1 KVCGLRELDAQDG
14 LPSLLPVDLV
24 LWRREPGIL
33 PAADHLVDHIA
44 NDVGEISKEYD
55 SSRRGSE
62 IRSRSNVAKA
72 TCATIRVRAAGP
84 GRLTAFAHRGPR
96 RVIAPASR
104 VSSFTTSGEWRSFRL
119 AVAGATMRTSLAATF
134 NSRRPRC

>member
-1 KVCGLRELDAQDG
+1 MEAVALANAGATVLAQSAKVSSLRELDAQDG
-14 LPSLLPVDLV
+14 LPSLLPVDLE

-33 PAADHLVDHIA
+33 PAADHLAGHIA

-72 TCATIRVRAAGP
+72 SVR
-84 GRLTAFAHRGPR
+84 R
-96 RVIAPASR
+96 
-104 VSSFTTSGEWRSFRL
+104 
-119 AVAGATMRTSLAATF
+119 
-134 NSRRPRC
+134 